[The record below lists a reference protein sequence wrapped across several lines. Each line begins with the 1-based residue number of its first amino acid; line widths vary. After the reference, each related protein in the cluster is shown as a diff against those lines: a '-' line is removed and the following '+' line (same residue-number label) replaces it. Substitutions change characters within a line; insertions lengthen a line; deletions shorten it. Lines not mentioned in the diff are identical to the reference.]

1 MRELLELRREHDRLS
16 RNSMI
21 TVLLM
26 GGLIVLSCSWIIHLE
41 DQNDMLMGK
50 ISKLK
55 MEVLLGKSIQ

>member
-1 MRELLELRREHDRLS
+1 MRELLELRREYDRLS

-41 DQNDMLMGK
+41 DQNEMLMGK

>member
-41 DQNDMLMGK
+41 DQNEMLMSK